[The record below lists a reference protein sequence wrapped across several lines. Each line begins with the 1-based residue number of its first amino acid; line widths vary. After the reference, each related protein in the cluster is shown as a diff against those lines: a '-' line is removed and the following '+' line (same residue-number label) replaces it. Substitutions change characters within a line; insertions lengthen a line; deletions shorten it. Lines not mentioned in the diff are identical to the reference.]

1 MIIICLDLE
10 MATLH
15 LPLEQRVFKSKR
27 AGKATFEQKFHSRP
41 TTYGQWEQES
51 LDAAVA
57 AVEVDGVSI
66 RRAAMLYSVPKSTLY
81 DHVSGRVDRQAKPGP
96 KPYLSLAE
104 EEELVNFLL
113 KCARIGYPHTR
124 QQIIGI
130 VQQAL
135 AKKFDQPPSVT
146 NGWWERFV
154 NRHVNLSLRTPA
166 PLSFIRA
173 MAMDREC
180 LDQYFDLL
188 KVTLEEN
195 DLFDK
200 ATCIFNCDETGFPL
214 CPKGEKVL
222 CERGA
227 KNPCNLTGNNK
238 TQITV
243 LGCASASG
251 YSLPPFVCFDR
262 KNLNL
267 KLTEG
272 ELPGTVYGLSSN
284 GWMNSDLFSEW
295 FKGHFLYHAPASRPL
310 LLLLDGHKSHY
321 CPEFICEAAAE
332 GVIVFALPPNT
343 THISQ
348 PLDKGPFSPL
358 KSYWRKIVHDFTL
371 KTQKAVTRYD
381 FSKLLSDAWNQA
393 MTLKNIISGF
403 KTTGICPYNRNAVIP
418 EEKVSKFQ
426 PAASTGIKF
435 IPILSAT
442 IESPSPRVNVS
453 SAPGRA
459 TQQSG
464 ELSPSDF
471 VEDLDSDI
479 SMAASTCES
488 TDFTH
493 TPQCLDLTDS
503 DAPKRDGCYLAL
515 KRGRV
520 LTKFVSTPRPPSKI
534 PVKNKR
540 SCGRVLTSREQV
552 RIIEEKAKKKE
563 QLEREKEERKKKRE
577 EAKKVRD
584 EKRLIAEERRVQ
596 KRIQGTKTRKGRLIE
611 ITDRRELLLWCV
623 LFSGSTVF

>member
-1 MIIICLDLE
+1 M
-10 MATLH
+10 
-15 LPLEQRVFKSKR
+15 
-27 AGKATFEQKFHSRP
+27 
-41 TTYGQWEQES
+41 
-51 LDAAVA
+51 
-57 AVEVDGVSI
+57 
-66 RRAAMLYSVPKSTLY
+66 
-81 DHVSGRVDRQAKPGP
+81 DRQAKPGP

-104 EEELVNFLL
+104 EEEFVNFLL

-135 AKKFDQPPSVT
+135 DKKFDQPPSVT

-200 ATCIFNCDETGFPL
+200 ATWIFNCDETGFPL

-251 YSLPPFVCFDR
+251 YSLPPFVCFDW

-321 CPEFICEAAAE
+321 CYTML
-332 GVIVFALPPNT
+332 LPLVHCCFFWMAT
-343 THISQ
+343 SHIIAIPCSC
-348 PLDKGPFSPL
+348 
-358 KSYWRKIVHDFTL
+358 
-371 KTQKAVTRYD
+371 
-381 FSKLLSDAWNQA
+381 LSS
-393 MTLKNIISGF
+393 T
-403 KTTGICPYNRNAVIP
+403 
-418 EEKVSKFQ
+418 
-426 PAASTGIKF
+426 AASFGW
-435 IPILSAT
+435 
-442 IESPSPRVNVS
+442 
-453 SAPGRA
+453 
-459 TQQSG
+459 
-464 ELSPSDF
+464 
-471 VEDLDSDI
+471 
-479 SMAASTCES
+479 
-488 TDFTH
+488 
-493 TPQCLDLTDS
+493 PQVT
-503 DAPKRDGCYLAL
+503 
-515 KRGRV
+515 
-520 LTKFVSTPRPPSKI
+520 
-534 PVKNKR
+534 
-540 SCGRVLTSREQV
+540 
-552 RIIEEKAKKKE
+552 
-563 QLEREKEERKKKRE
+563 
-577 EAKKVRD
+577 
-584 EKRLIAEERRVQ
+584 
-596 KRIQGTKTRKGRLIE
+596 
-611 ITDRRELLLWCV
+611 LLPQIYM
-623 LFSGSTVF
+623 